1 MYQAVRNLALFTL
14 ISISLVACTMKS
26 TSDVKSSSTVKPS
39 ATEAAPTPSRSDNAQ
54 VLLHTS
60 MGDVTVELFSQDA
73 PITAGNFEKLVSE
86 GFYNGIIFHRVIPD
100 FMAQTG
106 DPTGTGTGGPG
117 YKIKDEFAPEL
128 GNVRGTLSMANSGP
142 NTGGSQFFIN
152 VVENSYL
159 DGRHAVF
166 GKVIVGMEVV
176 DAITE
181 VDRDSGDKPLTD
193 VIIIEATLLN

>member
-1 MYQAVRNLALFTL
+1 MSSVLRYIFVLVS
-14 ISISLVACTMKS
+14 ISIFLVACTMKPAS
-26 TSDVKSSSTVKPS
+26 TVKSSSTVKPS
-39 ATEAAPTPSRSDNAQ
+39 ATQAVPTPTRDNNAQ

-60 MGDVTVELFSQDA
+60 MGDVTIELFSQQA
-73 PITAGNFEKLVSE
+73 PITAGNFEKLVKE

-117 YKIKDEFAPEL
+117 YKIKDEFADGL
-128 GNVRGTLSMANSGP
+128 SNVRGTLSMANSGP

-152 VVENSYL
+152 VVDNTYL

-166 GKVIVGMEVV
+166 GKVTTGMEVV

-181 VDRDSGDKPLTD
+181 VERDGADKPLTD
-193 VIIIEATLLN
+193 VIIIDAKVIN

>member
-1 MYQAVRNLALFTL
+1 
-14 ISISLVACTMKS
+14 
-26 TSDVKSSSTVKPS
+26 
-39 ATEAAPTPSRSDNAQ
+39 
-54 VLLHTS
+54 
-60 MGDVTVELFSQDA
+60 MGDITVELFSQEA

-117 YKIKDEFAPEL
+117 YKIKDEFTAES
-128 GNVRGTLSMANSGP
+128 GNIRGTLSMANSGP

-152 VVENSYL
+152 VVDNSYL

-166 GKVIVGMEVV
+166 GKVITGMEVV

-181 VDRDSGDKPLTD
+181 VERDCADKPLTD
-193 VIIIEATLLN
+193 VIIIEAKLLN